1 MDAKYSNEG
10 CSKCYLFTFVC
21 RFFISAPGVFH
32 VGVNEKVFVQ
42 MGGSHLNKIV
52 TLYLEHE
59 SSTTVVS
66 ERKTV
71 ECTAEGQ
78 IKTVELMV

>member
-1 MDAKYSNEG
+1 M
-10 CSKCYLFTFVC
+10 C
-21 RFFISAPGVFH
+21 RFFISAPHVFH

-42 MGGSHLNKIV
+42 MGNSYLNNPV

-59 SSTTVVS
+59 ATGTLVS
-66 ERKTV
+66 EKKTNG
-71 ECTAEGQ
+71 TTTEGQ